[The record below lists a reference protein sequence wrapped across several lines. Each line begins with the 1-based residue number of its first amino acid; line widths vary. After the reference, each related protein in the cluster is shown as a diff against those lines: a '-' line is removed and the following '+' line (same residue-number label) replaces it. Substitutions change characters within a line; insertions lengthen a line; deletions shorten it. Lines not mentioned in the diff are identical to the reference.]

1 MKTAGFMLY
10 RKSAQLVSEQGFQT
24 NTLFC
29 TTDLFSIFS
38 NGENVEGATH
48 KQVVD
53 LIKSGGDTLT
63 LTGKSILC

>member
-1 MKTAGFMLY
+1 MLVLN
-10 RKSAQLVSEQGFQT
+10 SVHLVSERGIQG
-24 NTLFC
+24 NTIFY
-29 TTDLFSIFS
+29 TTDLSSICS

-63 LTGKSILC
+63 LTGKSTSC

>member
-1 MKTAGFMLY
+1 MLN
-10 RKSAQLVSEQGFQT
+10 RKGALMVSEQGFQT
-24 NTLFC
+24 NTIFC
-29 TTDLFSIFS
+29 ATDLFSIFS

-63 LTGKSILC
+63 LTGKSTFC